1 MSEKYDTSMLP
12 QVEALRVCLS
22 CWRRVPSVLSRH
34 IHHQRFPNSSP
45 LTCSGQCGYRW
56 ASLLQNSERHM
67 SSSQGEKPDISS
79 NPFFD
84 KYKKKLKTL
93 QKEEPEVFESRLD
106 DLRKGPALDMAPP
119 PEEVQTKTRDTTQA
133 GTPEFTGPR
142 SWPPKSLDEIM
153 KVDMIK
159 DLPVETIKTIWQE
172 HHLKKDCIFSVVPKE
187 EYDEIITKSK
197 LNPAFL
203 FPLPRGDGYEFFL
216 CQFNGKNV
224 FFTSLAMFQ
233 LIKENAPACLSVA
246 HFPELK
252 EEKGIA
258 LMAGEY
264 DDKIIKKSEALNLVK
279 QMSMFYG
286 KSAGERYLLLRT
298 FHANPGAF
306 DHMQLIEEYK
316 RNKDYLENNL
326 Y

>member
-1 MSEKYDTSMLP
+1 MDFRLSSHIFGSMP
-12 QVEALRVCLS
+12 T
-22 CWRRVPSVLSRH
+22 PPY
-34 IHHQRFPNSSP
+34 F
-45 LTCSGQCGYRW
+45 LTI
-56 ASLLQNSERHM
+56 NV
-67 SSSQGEKPDISS
+67 SSSISG
-79 NPFFD
+79 PM
-84 KYKKKLKTL
+84 
-93 QKEEPEVFESRLD
+93 EEPEVFESRLD

-142 SWPPKSLDEIM
+142 SWPPK
-153 KVDMIK
+153 
-159 DLPVETIKTIWQE
+159 
-172 HHLKKDCIFSVVPKE
+172 
-187 EYDEIITKSK
+187 
-197 LNPAFL
+197 
-203 FPLPRGDGYEFFL
+203 
-216 CQFNGKNV
+216 
-224 FFTSLAMFQ
+224 